1 MLKREIRLKK
11 NSMSENKLINK
22 EKNID
27 YISVNGETFGEEKII
42 MIAGPCAVENKGQ
55 IFNAAIG
62 VKQAGATFLR
72 GGAFKPRTSPYSFQG
87 MGIEGLKL
95 LKSAADYANLKVISE
110 ILSIS
115 QLEEAIPYCDM
126 VQVGSR
132 NMQNFEL
139 LKAIGKSKVPV
150 LLKRGFSATFDEWL
164 YAAEYIMS
172 EGNCKIILCER
183 GIRSFDPTTRNVLD
197 LSAIPIIKEKSKLP
211 IIIDPSH
218 ATGNKNYVEALSL
231 AAVAAGADGLMIEVH
246 PNPETALSDKD
257 QQLTVEEYKN
267 LVTKAKKVALAVGRT
282 I

>member
-1 MLKREIRLKK
+1 MNED
-11 NSMSENKLINK
+11 KLLNK
-22 EKNID
+22 EKKLD
-27 YISVNGETFGEEKII
+27 YVSANGETFGEEKII
-42 MIAGPCAVENKGQ
+42 MIAGPCAVENKEQ
-55 IFNAAIG
+55 IFSAAIG

-95 LKSAADYANLKVISE
+95 LKNAADYANLKVVSE
-110 ILSIS
+110 VLSIS

-126 VQVGSR
+126 IQVGSR

-150 LLKRGFSATFDEWL
+150 LLKRGFSATFGEWL

-197 LSAIPIIKEKSKLP
+197 LSAIPVVKEKSKLP

-231 AAVAAGADGLMIEVH
+231 AAVAAGADGLLIEVH
-246 PNPETALSDKD
+246 PHPESALSDKD
-257 QQLTVEEYKN
+257 QQLTIEEYKN
-267 LVTKAKKVALAVGRT
+267 LVTKAKRVALAVGRT